1 MCDSPHRLLAV
12 RRGPFSITVHLCVSA
27 KTKHQTIIGSSAR
40 LQHWKEETHESH
52 ALTSKCA
59 SMGDLTFPDF
69 AILCRQKA
77 KGEEQTG
84 NPLDEHSVV
93 CKWGTR
99 AQRGRGLAECTAPCF
114 QTC

>member
-1 MCDSPHRLLAV
+1 
-12 RRGPFSITVHLCVSA
+12 
-27 KTKHQTIIGSSAR
+27 
-40 LQHWKEETHESH
+40 
-52 ALTSKCA
+52 
-59 SMGDLTFPDF
+59 MGDLTFPDF

-99 AQRGRGLAECTAPCF
+99 AQRGRGLAEFIAPCF